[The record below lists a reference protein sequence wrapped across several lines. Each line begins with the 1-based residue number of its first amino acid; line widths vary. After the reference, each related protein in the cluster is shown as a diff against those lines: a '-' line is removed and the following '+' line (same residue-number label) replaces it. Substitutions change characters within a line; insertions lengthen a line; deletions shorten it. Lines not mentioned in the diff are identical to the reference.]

1 MKLDT
6 VLVISRHDGTELSDS
21 SREVLTAARAIADR
35 VVSAT
40 FGTPPVEEL
49 ARYGADEI
57 LVVDP
62 ETVTSTGADLNHPAV
77 WAALAVAGAE
87 KVEPRAV
94 LMASSYLGKEIA
106 AQTAVQFDSGVVV
119 DADGIS
125 AKNGQLAITKA
136 VFSGQWAT
144 HDEIIRGIAVVALRP
159 TAVEAQ
165 PTDASEAA
173 VSPLEITVP
182 ERAKRTRLIS
192 RKKREQSG
200 PSLAESQVVVVGGR
214 GLDGDFGPAYELAE
228 LLGGAVGATRVA
240 CDEGWIDR
248 SAQIG
253 QTGETIAPK
262 LYIGLGVSGAV
273 HHTSGML
280 ASETIVAI
288 CDDSEAPIFEIAD
301 FGIVGDLDDVLPQ
314 ALAALKEAGIR

>member
-6 VLVISRHDGTELSDS
+6 VLVLSRHDGTALSDS
-21 SREVLTAARAIADR
+21 SREVLTAARGIADH

-40 FGTPPVEEL
+40 FGNPPVDEL

-62 ETVTSTGADLNHPAV
+62 ETVTATGADHNDPAV
-77 WAALAVAGAE
+77 WAALADAAAE
-87 KVEPRAV
+87 KVNPRAV

-106 AQTAVQFDSGVVV
+106 AQTGVQFDSGVVV

-125 AKNGQLAITKA
+125 AAHGQLAITKA
-136 VFSGQWAT
+136 VFSGTWAT

-159 TAVEAQ
+159 TAVEAE
-165 PTDASEAA
+165 PTDKTDAD
-173 VSPLEITVP
+173 VSTLDITVP
-182 ERAKRTRLIS
+182 ERAKRTRLVS
-192 RKKREQSG
+192 RREREQTG
-200 PSLAESQVVVVGGR
+200 PRLAESQVVIVGGR
-214 GLDGDFGPAYELAE
+214 GLDGDFTSAYELAE

-240 CDEGWIDR
+240 CDEGWIDN

-253 QTGETIAPK
+253 QTGETVAPK

-280 ASETIVAI
+280 ASENIVAV
-288 CDDSEAPIFEIAD
+288 CDDSEAPIFEISD
-301 FGIVGDLDDVLPQ
+301 FGIVGDVAAVLPQ
-314 ALAALKEAGIR
+314 TIAALKEAGL

>member
-1 MKLDT
+1 MNLDT
-6 VLVISRHDGTELSDS
+6 VLVLSRHDGSVLSDS
-21 SREVLTAARAIADR
+21 SREILTAARSIADR

-62 ETVTSTGADLNHPAV
+62 GTVPADPNHPAV
-77 WAALAVAGAE
+77 WAALAVAAAE
-87 KVEPRAV
+87 QVNPRAV

-106 AQTAVQFDSGVVV
+106 AQAAVQFDSGVVV
-119 DADGIS
+119 DADAVS
-125 AKNGQLAITKA
+125 VTEGQLAITKA
-136 VFSGQWAT
+136 VFSGTWAT

-159 TAVEAQ
+159 TAVEAEA
-165 PTDASEAA
+165 TDRTEAT
-173 VSPLEITVP
+173 VRPLEISVP
-182 ERAKRTRLIS
+182 ERAKRTRLVS
-192 RKKREQSG
+192 RTKREQDG
-200 PSLAESQVVVVGGR
+200 PSLTESQVVVVGGR
-214 GLDGDFGPAYELAE
+214 GVDGDFGPARELAE

-273 HHTSGML
+273 HHASGML
-280 ASETIVAI
+280 ASEHIVAI

-301 FGIVGDLDDVLPQ
+301 FGIVGDVTTVLPQ
-314 ALAALKEAGIR
+314 AMAALKAGL

>member
-6 VLVISRHDGTELSDS
+6 VLVLSRHDGTALSDS
-21 SREVLTAARAIADR
+21 SREVLTAARTIADR

-40 FGTPPVEEL
+40 FGEPPVEEL

-62 ETVTSTGADLNHPAV
+62 ATVTATGADLNHPAV
-77 WAALAVAGAE
+77 WAALATAAAE
-87 KVEPRAV
+87 QVDPRAV

-106 AQTAVQFDSGVVV
+106 AQAAVQFDSGVVV
-119 DADGIS
+119 DADAIS
-125 AKNGQLAITKA
+125 ADNGQLSITKA
-136 VFSGQWAT
+136 VFSGTWAT
-144 HDEIIRGIAVVALRP
+144 HDEIIRGVAVVALRP
-159 TAVEAQ
+159 TAVEAS
-165 PTDASEAA
+165 PTDSSDAT
-173 VSPLEITVP
+173 VFPLEITVP

-192 RKKREQSG
+192 RAKREQEG

-214 GLDGDFGPAYELAE
+214 GVDGDFGPARELAE

-240 CDEGWIDR
+240 CDEGWIDY

-253 QTGETIAPK
+253 QTGETVAPK

-280 ASETIVAI
+280 ASEHIVAV

-301 FGIVGDLDDVLPQ
+301 FGIVGDVGDVVPQ
-314 ALAALKEAGIR
+314 AIAALREAGR

>member
-6 VLVISRHDGTELSDS
+6 VLVLSRHDGENLSES
-21 SREVLTAARAIADR
+21 SREMLTAAREVADR

-40 FGTPPVEEL
+40 FGTPPVAEL

-62 ETVTSTGADLNHPAV
+62 ETVTPSGADLNHPAV
-77 WAALAVAGAE
+77 WAALAIAGAE
-87 KVEPRAV
+87 KVSPRAIF
-94 LMASSYLGKEIA
+94 MASSYLGKEIA
-106 AQTAVQFDSGVVV
+106 AQAAVQLDSGVVT
-119 DADGIS
+119 DADSVSVAG
-125 AKNGQLAITKA
+125 GQLTISKA
-136 VFSGQWAT
+136 VFSGAWAT
-144 HDEIIRGIAVVALRP
+144 DGEIIRGIPVIALRP
-159 TAVEAQ
+159 TAVEASA
-165 PTDASEAA
+165 TDKADAA
-173 VSPLEITVP
+173 VTDLEITVP

-192 RKKREQSG
+192 LTKRENTG
-200 PSLAESQVVVVGGR
+200 PNLAESQVVVVGGR
-214 GLDGDFGPAYELAE
+214 GTDGDFGPVNELAE

-253 QTGETIAPK
+253 QTGETIAPN
-262 LYIGLGVSGAV
+262 LYIGVGVSGAV

-280 ASETIVAI
+280 ASERIVAI

-301 FGIVGDLDDVLPQ
+301 FGIVGDINDVVPQ
-314 ALAALKEAGIR
+314 AIEAIREAGL

>member
-6 VLVISRHDGTELSDS
+6 VLVISRHDGTALSDS

-40 FGTPPVEEL
+40 FGQPPVEEL

-62 ETVTSTGADLNHPAV
+62 DSVTSTGADLNHPAV
-77 WAALAVAGAE
+77 WAALALAAAE
-87 KVEPRAV
+87 RVNPRAV

-106 AQTAVQFDSGVVV
+106 AQAAVHFDSGVVV
-119 DADGIS
+119 DADAVS
-125 AKNGQLAITKA
+125 AVGGQLAITKA
-136 VFSGQWAT
+136 VFSGTWAT
-144 HDEIIRGIAVVALRP
+144 HDEIIRGVAVVALRP
-159 TAVEAQ
+159 TAVEAV
-165 PTDASEAA
+165 PRDVTDATVA
-173 VSPLEITVP
+173 PLEITVP
-182 ERAKRTRLIS
+182 ERAKRTRLLS
-192 RKKREQSG
+192 REKRDHVG
-200 PSLAESQVVVVGGR
+200 PNLAESQVVVVGGR
-214 GLDGDFGPAYELAE
+214 GVDGDFGPVRELAD

-240 CDEGWIDR
+240 CDEGWIDH

-253 QTGETIAPK
+253 QTGETVAPR

-280 ASETIVAI
+280 ASEHIVAV
-288 CDDSEAPIFEIAD
+288 CDDSEAPIFEIAN
-301 FGIVGDLDDVLPQ
+301 FGIVGDVKDVIPQ
-314 ALAALKEAGIR
+314 AIAALREAGL

>member
-6 VLVISRHDGTELSDS
+6 VLVISRHDGTALSDS
-21 SREVLTAARAIADR
+21 SREVLTAARNIADR

-40 FGTPPVEEL
+40 FGEPPVDEL

-62 ETVTSTGADLNHPAV
+62 ETVSADLNHPAV
-77 WAALAVAGAE
+77 WAALAAAGAE
-87 KVEPRAV
+87 QVNARAV

-106 AQTAVQFDSGVVV
+106 AQAAVHFDSGVVV
-119 DADGIS
+119 DADGI
-125 AKNGQLAITKA
+125 AADNGQLAITKA

-144 HDEIIRGIAVVALRP
+144 HDEIIRGVAVVALRP

-165 PTDASEAA
+165 PTESTTAV
-173 VSPLEITVP
+173 VSPLEITIP
-182 ERAKRTRLIS
+182 ERAKRTRLVS
-192 RKKREQSG
+192 RTKRDQSG
-200 PSLAESQVVVVGGR
+200 PSLSESRVVVAGGR
-214 GLDGDFGPAYELAE
+214 GLDGDFGPARELAD

-240 CDEGWIDR
+240 CDEGWIER

-253 QTGETIAPK
+253 QTGETIAPR
-262 LYIGLGVSGAV
+262 LYVGLGVSGAV

-280 ASETIVAI
+280 ASETIVAV
-288 CDDSEAPIFEIAD
+288 CDDPEAPIFEIAD
-301 FGIVGDLDDVLPQ
+301 YGIVGDLNDILPQ
-314 ALAALKEAGIR
+314 AIAALKEAGLP